1 MSKNVLDRRNFR
13 YDPLASVDSSCDI
26 ASGSSMVTV
35 NAECGIDILELC
47 NGVMQCDDCADE
59 TFETCNSF
67 DCIGSKL
74 YTAVPQ
80 PGMQTITGQ
89 RSCRDDC
96 ACSTKFVGV
105 AIQSGAP

>member
-1 MSKNVLDRRNFR
+1 M
-13 YDPLASVDSSCDI
+13 DSSCDI

-35 NAECGIDILELC
+35 NADCSIDILELC

-74 YTAVPQ
+74 KHSLNRCIYIHSGESAS
-80 PGMQTITGQ
+80 
-89 RSCRDDC
+89 SCPNVMESSMVDTSVKWYFNNENYDLIIPR
-96 ACSTKFVGV
+96 F
-105 AIQSGAP
+105 